1 MREYVVIIHPDETGG
16 FWTEVP
22 ALPGCGSQG
31 ETVEEAIEMTKDAI
45 EGLLEALR
53 DRGKPIPEDRDV
65 VEWLNAGTLGAG
77 G

>member
-1 MREYVVIIHPDETGG
+1 MREYVIIVHPDETGG

-45 EGLLEALR
+45 EGVLETLEAH
-53 DRGKPIPEDRDV
+53 GKPIPEDRNIV
-65 VEWLNAGTLGAG
+65 IKVTVTA
-77 G
+77 

>member
-16 FWTEVP
+16 YWTEVP

-31 ETVEEAIEMTKDAI
+31 ETLEEAIAMTKDAI

-53 DRGKPIPEDRDV
+53 SQGKPIPDDTDV
-65 VEWLNAGTLGAG
+65 VVKVTVAA
-77 G
+77 